1 MNELSVDATIENL
14 DKIVDFV
21 DTNLDS
27 FDCPIKSKIEI
38 DIALDEIFSNIVH
51 YAYEGKVGK
60 ATIRIGQ
67 SEDKKEI
74 IIQFIDSGVPY
85 NPLLKEDPNVNLSA
99 EERKVGGLG
108 IYIVKKSMDKVEYE
122 HKNNQNILT
131 IKKVI

>member
-21 DTNLDS
+21 DAKLDS

-51 YAYEGKVGK
+51 YAYEDKVGK

-85 NPLLKEDPNVNLSA
+85 NPLLKEDPDVNLSA

-108 IYIVKKSMDKVEYE
+108 IYIVKQSMDKVEYE